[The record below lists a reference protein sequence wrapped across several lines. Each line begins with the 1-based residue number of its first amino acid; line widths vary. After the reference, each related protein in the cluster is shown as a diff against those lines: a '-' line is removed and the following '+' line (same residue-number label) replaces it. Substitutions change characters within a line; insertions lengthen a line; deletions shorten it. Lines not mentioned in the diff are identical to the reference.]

1 MKIHRIIIV
10 LFVFLCS
17 ISLYGEEVHPLAG
30 HWEGTIK
37 LQPGMDLAVLID
49 FAKEADENWKGTID
63 IPAQAAKGLRLANI
77 NVQETK
83 VSFEIENVPG
93 TPTFSGE
100 ITKDKISGKF
110 TQSGQNFTFELNRK
124 LASATAPKKPEQET
138 LQEIRTL
145 VKAEMEQWHV
155 PGLALAIVKDG
166 KVLLAEGFGYRD
178 VKNKQPVTPDTL
190 FAIGSSTKAFTATL
204 LGIAVD
210 EGKLKWDEPVKT
222 YLPGFAMQ
230 DEFASERMTPADL
243 VTHQSGLPRHDV
255 LWYNNQFD
263 RKQLF
268 ERLKYLQPNEDFRE
282 IFQYQNLMFMTAGY
296 LAGDIAGK
304 SWEDLVREKIF
315 QPLGM
320 SSSNLSVDDSK
331 KVSDYALPYR
341 YEDEDEKKKKKGEL
355 KEIPFRNIDAIGP
368 AGSINSN
375 IRDMARWTLMN
386 LGAGTFEGKTI
397 ISKNQLEEIHAPHI
411 VIRGGIWAQLFTFPE
426 TPYTMYGMGWM
437 IQPYRGYRLLHHGG
451 NIDGFSAMVS
461 FMPDEKYGVVILTN
475 LDGNL
480 MVDSF
485 MFEVYDR
492 LLGLKPVD
500 WNSRFKLR
508 YEQFKGAAE
517 ESESKEA
524 EILKKAGTKP
534 THLLSD
540 YVGTYESESYGKV
553 KVSQEGQKLKVSY
566 GELSSPL
573 EHWHFDIF
581 NATEDPVKGTK
592 VSFLSNV
599 RGDIDRLSMPME
611 PSVAE
616 IIFTMKAPE
625 SMYQLSFLQQFVGEY
640 DLLGLTVTVALS
652 KDKLT
657 LTVPG
662 QPTYELEPY
671 RGTEFNLKGQPGY
684 SVRFLAKEVVFIQ
697 PGAVLT
703 AKKK

>member
-1 MKIHRIIIV
+1 MKIHRILFLLV
-10 LFVFLCS
+10 LFIIATQLS
-17 ISLYGEEVHPLAG
+17 GEEVHPLAG
-30 HWEGTIK
+30 HWEGTVK
-37 LQPGMDLAVLID
+37 LQPGIDLAVLID
-49 FAKEADENWKGTID
+49 FAKEADGKWKGTID
-63 IPAQAAKGLRLANI
+63 IPAQAAKGLPLANI
-77 NVQETK
+77 EVKESK

-93 TPTFSGE
+93 KPTFSGE
-100 ITKDKISGKF
+100 ITQDKIAGNF
-110 TQSGQNFTFELNRK
+110 TQSGQNFTFELHRK

-145 VKAEMEQWHV
+145 VKAQMEQWHV
-155 PGLALAIVKDG
+155 PGLSLAIVKNG
-166 KVLLAEGFGYRD
+166 KVLLVEGFGYRN

-210 EGKLKWDEPVKT
+210 EGKLKWDEPVRT

-243 VTHQSGLPRHDV
+243 ITHQSGLPRHDV

-263 RKQLF
+263 RRQLF

-296 LAGDIAGK
+296 LAGEVAGK

-331 KVSDYALPYR
+331 KASDHALPYR
-341 YEDEDEKKKKKGEL
+341 YDDEDEKKKKKGEL
-355 KEIPFRNIDAIGP
+355 KEIPFRNINAIGP

-386 LGAGTFEGKTI
+386 LGGGTFEGKTI
-397 ISKNQLEEIHAPHI
+397 ISKNQLEEIHSPHI
-411 VIRGGIWAQLFTFPE
+411 VIRGGIWSQLFTFPE
-426 TPYTMYGMGWM
+426 TPYTMYGMGWI

-485 MFEVYDR
+485 MFELYDR
-492 LLGLKPVD
+492 LLRLEPVD

-508 YEQFKGAAE
+508 YEQFKVAAQ
-517 ESESKEA
+517 ESENKEV

-534 THLLSD
+534 THVLSD

-599 RGDIDRLSMPME
+599 RGDVDRLSMPME

-625 SMYQLSFLQQFVGEY
+625 SMYQPSFLQRFVGEY
-640 DLLGLTVTVALS
+640 DLLGLTVTVALI
-652 KDKLT
+652 KDQLT

-662 QPTYELEPY
+662 QPTYQLEPY
-671 RGTEFNLKGQPGY
+671 RGTEFNLKDQPGY
-684 SVRFLAKEVVFIQ
+684 SVRFLAKEVIFIQ

>member
-1 MKIHRIIIV
+1 MKSHRIIIV
-10 LFVFLCS
+10 PFLFLLSIPLC
-17 ISLYGEEVHPLAG
+17 GEEVHPLAG
-30 HWEGTIK
+30 HWEGIIK
-37 LQPGMDLAVLID
+37 LQPQLELAVLID
-49 FAKEADENWKGTID
+49 FAKETDEKWKGTID
-63 IPAQAAKGLRLANI
+63 IPAQAAKGLPLVNI
-77 NVQETK
+77 SIKESK

-93 TPTFSGE
+93 NPTFSGE
-100 ITKDKISGKF
+100 ITQDKIAGNF
-110 TQSGQNFTFELNRK
+110 TQSGQNFTFELQRK
-124 LASATAPKKPEQET
+124 LASASAPKKPEQET

-155 PGLALAIVKDG
+155 PGLALAIIKDG

-178 VKNKQPVTPDTL
+178 VKNKQPVTADTV

-222 YLPGFAMQ
+222 YLPDFAMQ
-230 DEFASERMTPADL
+230 DEFASERMTPSDL

-255 LWYNNQFD
+255 MWYNNQFD

-296 LAGDIAGK
+296 LAGEITGK
-304 SWEDLVREKIF
+304 SWENLVREKIF
-315 QPLGM
+315 QSLSM
-320 SSSNLSVDDSK
+320 TSSNLSVDDSK
-331 KVSDYALPYR
+331 KTPDHALPYR
-341 YEDEDEKKKKKGEL
+341 YEDEDPKKKKKGEL
-355 KEIPFRNIDAIGP
+355 KEIPFRNINAIGP

-386 LGAGTFEGKTI
+386 LSGGTLEGKTI
-397 ISKNQLEEIHAPHI
+397 ISKNQLEEIHSPHI
-411 VIRGGIWAQLFTFPE
+411 IIRGGIWSQLFNFPE
-426 TPYTMYGMGWM
+426 TPYLMYGMGWFL
-437 IQPYRGYRLLHHGG
+437 QPYRGYRLLHHGG

-492 LLGLKPVD
+492 LLELEPVD

-508 YEQFKGAAE
+508 YEQFKSAAE
-517 ESESKEA
+517 ESEDKEA
-524 EILKKAGTKP
+524 KILKKTGTKP
-534 THLLSD
+534 THVLSD
-540 YVGTYESESYGKV
+540 YAGTYESESYGKV

-599 RGDIDRLSMPME
+599 RGDIDRLTMPME

-616 IIFTMKAPE
+616 IVFTMKAPE
-625 SMYQLSFLQQFVGEY
+625 SMYQPSFLQQFVGEY
-640 DLLGLTVTVALS
+640 DLLGLTVTVALV

-671 RGTEFNLKGQPGY
+671 RGTEFNLKDQPGY
-684 SVRFLAKEVVFIQ
+684 SVRFLPKEVVFIQ